1 MRLPVRSPATK
12 STLVNRDNPIKVIA
26 TVSVELPVGTKSLK
40 SATMLAAHHE
50 QENIYTHHAGTTKQQ
65 LQAKA
70 PGARFPKTPLKVP
83 LNDEN
88 VQNGFS
94 GKSGL
99 RTKGNNE
106 NTATVMKGGNGLG
119 KAGKSNLVT
128 PAGEVSLHPLLLRTV
143 HLM

>member
-1 MRLPVRSPATK
+1 MVK
-12 STLVNRDNPIKVIA
+12 Q
-26 TVSVELPVGTKSLK
+26 SLK
-40 SATMLAAHHE
+40 SATMLAAYHE
-50 QENIYTHHAGTTKQQ
+50 QENIYAHHAGTAKQQ
-65 LQAKA
+65 LQAKT

-88 VQNGFS
+88 ANNGFP
-94 GKSGL
+94 GKSAL

-106 NTATVMKGGNGLG
+106 NTATVMKGGNGMG

-128 PAGEVSLHPLLLRTV
+128 PAGKISVHRLLLRTV